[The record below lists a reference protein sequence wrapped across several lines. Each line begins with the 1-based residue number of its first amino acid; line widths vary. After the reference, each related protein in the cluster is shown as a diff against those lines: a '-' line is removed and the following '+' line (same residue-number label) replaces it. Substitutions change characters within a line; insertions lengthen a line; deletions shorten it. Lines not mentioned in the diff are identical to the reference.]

1 MAAKKPEHR
10 KKPQQARAQQTVNAI
25 IEATIQVLER
35 EGPEAATTT
44 RIAEVAGVSV
54 GTLYQY
60 FSHRDAIF
68 DAVQERE
75 FSKAIAMTQ
84 EILSDGNLPKS
95 PREVVEACVQG
106 MLELHTGHPG
116 VHRVLAMEGLR
127 TTKAA
132 RLQSFDL
139 RIIGLVRHFLSAT
152 GASVRRKNVDAAAF
166 IAFQCVRAVMLA
178 SLLETSPGLNNETMV
193 EELVDL
199 LMRYLVDEE
208 VAVERRRAARSEER
222 VAERSADD
230 VVVRALPEVVVA
242 NGERKGARRAAV
254 PEVTNELRAK

>member
-1 MAAKKPEHR
+1 MPSKKQPPR

-25 IEATIQVLER
+25 LEATVQVLER

-68 DAVQERE
+68 DALQERE
-75 FSKAIAMTQ
+75 FTKAIALTQ
-84 EILSDGNLPKS
+84 EILSEDNLPKS
-95 PREVVEACVQG
+95 PREVVCACVEG
-106 MLELHTGHPG
+106 MLQLHSSYPG

-127 TTKAA
+127 TAKAD

-178 SLLETSPGLNNETMV
+178 SLLETSPGLNDATMV

-199 LMRYLVDEE
+199 LMRYLVEE
-208 VAVERRRAARSEER
+208 EATAVAPAPESAVKTAAR
-222 VAERSADD
+222 A
-230 VVVRALPEVVVA
+230 
-242 NGERKGARRAAV
+242 
-254 PEVTNELRAK
+254 

>member
-1 MAAKKPEHR
+1 MPSKKMPPR

-25 IEATIQVLER
+25 LEATIQVLER

-68 DAVQERE
+68 DTLQDRE
-75 FSKAIAMTQ
+75 WSKALAMTQ
-84 EILSDGNLPKS
+84 EILSEGNLPKS
-95 PREVVEACVQG
+95 PREVVEQCVKG
-106 MLELHTGHPG
+106 MLSLHTGHPG

-127 TTKAA
+127 TTKAD

-139 RIIGLVRHFLSAT
+139 RVIGTVRHFLSAT
-152 GASVRRKNVDAAAF
+152 GSVRRKNVDAAAF
-166 IAFQCVRAVMLA
+166 VAFQCVRAVMLA
-178 SLLETSPGLNNETMV
+178 SLLEPIPGLNNETMV

-199 LMRYLVDEE
+199 LVRYLVEE
-208 VAVERRRAARSEER
+208 PPHVVAVAAPKS
-222 VAERSADD
+222 S
-230 VVVRALPEVVVA
+230 
-242 NGERKGARRAAV
+242 RKV
-254 PEVTNELRAK
+254 LQKNV

>member
-1 MAAKKPEHR
+1 MPSRKPPPR

-25 IEATIQVLER
+25 LEATVQVLER

-44 RIAEVAGVSV
+44 RVAEVAGVSV

-68 DAVQERE
+68 DALQERE
-75 FSKAIAMTQ
+75 FSKAIALTEQ
-84 EILSDGNLPKS
+84 VLSAGNHSKS
-95 PREVVEACVQG
+95 PREVVRGCVEG
-106 MLELHTGHPG
+106 MLRLHSEYPG
-116 VHRVLAMEGLR
+116 VHRLLAMEGLR
-127 TTKAA
+127 TTKAD

-178 SLLETSPGLNNETMV
+178 SLLETSPGLNDATMV

-199 LMRYLVDEE
+199 LMRYLVEE
-208 VAVERRRAARSEER
+208 DVAVVPPPARSSR
-222 VAERSADD
+222 
-230 VVVRALPEVVVA
+230 A
-242 NGERKGARRAAV
+242 NGRARA
-254 PEVTNELRAK
+254 